1 MEEKNV
7 GPPWRIRV
15 ENFGRAFEF
24 DILPKDWF
32 APLKIEIERE
42 GVLKGVTT
50 ILVLRDGTIIHEPEE
65 EKEKR

>member
-1 MEEKNV
+1 M
-7 GPPWRIRV
+7 GAPWRILV

-24 DILPKDWF
+24 DIRPDDWF
-32 APLKIEIERE
+32 APLRIEIERE
-42 GVLKGVTT
+42 GAPKRVTT